1 MKSKALLF
9 GIFFTLGALGFGE
22 EWTFSAQQVS
32 SRRGGGE
39 TTTVLEGGARVESES
54 MLILADTIELGGEE
68 NESIAGEGGVDLLD
82 KEEGLSIRSQSF
94 EYDRR
99 AKLIRFRQQVSLI
112 DEEEGIVIRCESL
125 DFREEDDVVVMQVL
139 VRLIKEETI
148 CRGEFA
154 TYSREDGLLEI
165 SGRPEVWRNDDV
177 YRAQRITV
185 DLENDEILLQG
196 AVAGSLTTEDE
207 DETTVEEIP
216 PNETVESQSSEDAA
230 SAESTAPPQGETR

>member
-1 MKSKALLF
+1 MKNNALLMLLLF
-9 GIFFTLGALGFGE
+9 ASSALGFGE
-22 EWTFSAQQVS
+22 EWTFSAEKVS

-39 TTTVLEGGARVESES
+39 TATVLEGGARVESES

-68 NESIAGEGGVDLLD
+68 NESIAGVGGVDLLD
-82 KEEGLSIRSQSF
+82 KDEGLSIRSQSF
-94 EYDRR
+94 EYDRK

-207 DETTVEEIP
+207 EESTVDEIP
-216 PNETVESQSSEDAA
+216 PEEAAEPQNPENPVSSE
-230 SAESTAPPQGETR
+230 STESPQGETR